1 MRKGNCVAK
10 EATVT
15 GVILLVF
22 LALLVAWIW
31 RKVGGKAG
39 FKVSNS
45 KLMGVIAVFIVVV
58 ALLYAT
64 SQGH

>member
-1 MRKGNCVAK
+1 M
-10 EATVT
+10 T

-39 FKVSNS
+39 FKVTNN

-58 ALLYAT
+58 ALLYAS